1 MWRSRTWAAV
11 RIPTRK
17 GAAVVLFTA
26 ATTSRIAVHLSIRR
40 IPARRMVCRAL
51 MQLVH
56 MINPLVQPEMTACT
70 EILQSRSAMAVVVG
84 NASTSVTTSDVYR
97 LATDPVL
104 GLAAIEWLRRYGP
117 ADAGLTTEVL
127 NTLADP
133 SVSGFDR
140 LDAALRLV
148 PVIAGSLSRAQTW
161 DVWRFCV
168 VRASQPTD
176 PYNPV
181 PLSEQSRQAAV
192 ELLVRRNELD
202 SEIISSLPAYIRPS
216 LPVPAQLLAAA
227 LRRRPNDSGR
237 VLADVVLDWSVSGV
251 ATLAFAEAA
260 DGAIAQIA
268 NPEAGPS
275 WAVALG
281 WRAYRWIRKAVA
293 VLVGPFVALAAVS
306 YVHMHH
312 WRSASVSPGLAE
324 AIAALAVVAT
334 VNIFTVQLSAQ
345 RLPGPVARVAG
356 RPGFLVA
363 SYSVAVTMSVLAAF
377 PDEKYLRTSASE
389 WARIFLFVTFLAA
402 LVGAMFVIVRRTD
415 AGRAAHAFAG
425 ESSAAHMAA
434 GRRLGR
440 IQASAAAVHAL
451 LGDLIGFEMGIAPEL
466 VGVRTRVF
474 AGRRGLLLP
483 LPRRLRNISATSSVA
498 GGSVRIRI
506 SPGIG
511 IAVSRG
517 DELAAILP
525 ASSATIPNGLP
536 RRVRRALRV
545 CRMRRLDDV
554 ATSAVALVAMA
565 LDLARAGD
573 VGSAGSVGEVVA
585 ELVSEHVAAART
597 ARRRRLEREAR
608 RTSRTEKRHADRLLR
623 PGVETAAADARARDT
638 GQAPVIPALR
648 DTVKATVRARV
659 AEERDLAGV
668 PEMILRALLR
678 RSELAEATAALI
690 VIAVPGEWEQVRSRP
705 SALMELLKMSGVR
718 ALELQ
723 DSATIA
729 LIRDRLEQLSDRHL
743 EWVVGAASELTALSC
758 WLSPDTAGSLF
769 TWFEEL
775 AARVESDPRLDL
787 CRVGAAALV
796 AGVPSV
802 AVRAAASVLRSTP
815 DLPTLRHVVLSDRI
829 RGREDTLS
837 KIGGGYLGTS
847 PGDALADFLTF
858 AERLQ
863 PALSRLP

>member
-1 MWRSRTWAAV
+1 
-11 RIPTRK
+11 
-17 GAAVVLFTA
+17 
-26 ATTSRIAVHLSIRR
+26 
-40 IPARRMVCRAL
+40 

-56 MINPLVQPEMTACT
+56 KINPLVQPEMAACS
-70 EILQSRSAMAVVVG
+70 EILQSRNAMAVVLG
-84 NASTSVTTSDVYR
+84 TASTGVTARDVYG
-97 LATDPVL
+97 LAADPVL
-104 GLAAIEWLRRYGP
+104 GLAAIQWLRRYGP
-117 ADAGLTTEVL
+117 ADAGLATAVF

-133 SVSGFDR
+133 AVSGFDR
-140 LDAALRLV
+140 LDAALRLIPTV
-148 PVIAGSLSRAQTW
+148 ADSLSRTQAW

-168 VRASQPTD
+168 VRASQPIN
-176 PYNPV
+176 PYNPI

-202 SEIISSLPAYIRPS
+202 SDIISSLPAYTEPT

-237 VLADVVLDWSVSGV
+237 VLAEVIIDWSISAA
-251 ATLAFAEAA
+251 ATLSFAEAA
-260 DGAIAQIA
+260 DGTIAQVA

-275 WAVALG
+275 WVVAMG
-281 WRAYRWIRKAVA
+281 WRANRWLRKAAA
-293 VLVGPFVALAAVS
+293 VLIGPIVALAAVT

-345 RLPGPVARVAG
+345 RLPGPIARVAG

-363 SYSVAVTMSVLAAF
+363 TYSVTVTMSVLAAF
-377 PDEKYLRTSASE
+377 PGEKHLRIPASE
-389 WARIFLFVTFLAA
+389 WARIFLFLTFLVTF
-402 LVGAMFVIVRRTD
+402 VGAMFVIVRRTD
-415 AGRAAHAFAG
+415 AGRAAHAFAA

-440 IQASAAAVHAL
+440 IQASAAAVRAL
-451 LGDLIGFEMGIAPEL
+451 LDDLVGFEMGIAPEM

-483 LPRRLRNISATSSVA
+483 LPRRLRNISATPSVA

-511 IAVSRG
+511 VAVSRG

-545 CRMRRLDDV
+545 RRMQRLDDV

-585 ELVSEHVAAART
+585 QLVSEHVGAARSS
-597 ARRRRLEREAR
+597 RRRRLAREAR
-608 RTSRTEKRHADRLLR
+608 RANRSEKRQADRLLR
-623 PGVETAAADARARDT
+623 PGVSTAAADIRARDRN
-638 GQAPVIPALR
+638 QAPVIPALR
-648 DTVKATVRARV
+648 DTVKATVRARI

-678 RSELAEATAALI
+678 QSELAEATAALI
-690 VIAVPGEWEQVRSRP
+690 VIAVPGDWEQVRSHP
-705 SALMELLKMSGVR
+705 DALMELLKMSGVR
-718 ALELQ
+718 AFELQ

-729 LIRDRLEQLSDRHL
+729 LVRNRLEQLSDRHSD
-743 EWVVGAASELTALSC
+743 WVVGAASELTALSC
-758 WLSPDTAGSLF
+758 WLSPDTSGSLF

-775 AARVESDPRLDL
+775 GARVGSDPRLSI

-802 AVRAAASVLRSTP
+802 ATRAAASVMRNTP
-815 DLPTLRHVVLSDRI
+815 DLSAFRRQVLGNPI

-837 KIGGGYLGTS
+837 KIGGGYLGAS

-863 PALSRLP
+863 PALSQMP